1 MDRSTKL
8 VAVSTMMSIATAACT
23 VCTPAAALAVHA
35 TTPSAPTRAGHAG
48 SAGSG
53 KTNTPLADFTNQ
65 HEKLGSLP
73 GKTDARAGVAD
84 GLRTVP
90 AAAPA
95 VAPAAASSGVAHVVR
110 PSNNPPKH
118 LASSVPAGA
127 PAAAVAQEE
136 TVSYPQMTVVEPGV
150 AVTIKPTFMRGDK
163 EITLAESKK
172 YGPCHDN
179 YEYISVEY
187 KNGDK
192 YELAYGS
199 AITRSEDYSYTFKWR
214 ASAAREHPNA
224 IIRVKGLRMYDKEGH
239 QLQEEVIPTFKTAGS
254 ENHKVE
260 PKPFEFNKNEL
271 SAGLATDKNGNYVR
285 WRVLSNSDSPSNDEQ
300 AYCSKFLDYD
310 PDAHILKTKIID
322 NTVPPINNR
331 APSVVAKRFIGITL
345 QTMGMNDTVPVT
357 ENLENTPWFFKDAK
371 ERVAFEST
379 LHNKVWSKQYDY
391 DQYSILQQIGG
402 KLPKGVTYNLSKK
415 AFEGNPEI
423 NDWQEN
429 EDTRNYPLYL
439 AQVTMYDT
447 ADYLTLKP
455 YTSYTARKPNPQ
467 SKPSEA
473 KNFSDTPVNVVSTG
487 LSADKKLRWR
497 ILSDDLPKG
506 IDKSKVTYNSAT
518 KRFEPLF
525 YEGLSEDQGVIAQV
539 SNLTLETIDA
549 NGHTTKY
556 QKTPV
561 FVYKNED
568 SHKKV
573 LVISDAKKRIG
584 NVTVNSAA
592 GSLNYIVAGDLPNG
606 VSFNSKNG
614 TFSGK
619 ANITDW
625 KNDENSRSYPIYV
638 ATYKSLNGT
647 TFLHFVD
654 DSITI
659 VRNADGKTTPVTPQ
673 PVVPP
678 APQPKLKPAANE
690 LVSGTATDKDGKK
703 IQWQVLNNDTKP
715 DKEQMKRYAQYL
727 SYNADTNE
735 LTTTVN
741 AAPFTGNDANI
752 AARKFSNITL
762 KVTKDGNTTEKS
774 IKETPWFFKDQN
786 SQKMWDSINQT
797 PIGAQTF
804 EKYNLEQR
812 VGGEGLKGLSYD
824 FLNKNFDGA
833 PTITWKND
841 ETSREIPVYIAGIHK
856 GQDSSEY
863 MTVGEFKKFKAYK
876 NRNDIFT
883 GTPGINPRTGNAYKF
898 NDLGLNNVSQTV
910 IGEYNGGT
918 YGIPF
923 YIKPGETK
931 TIPLRF
937 YLLNEKREVTKE
949 ITDEFM
955 KVLNPEP
962 NDTSLKKV
970 QLFRNSKTTVTEKK
984 TPYTLN
990 TDYSITFTADPDAQ
1004 DGDSYNTNGSKSDDV
1019 PTILDTS
1026 VTPKYTN
1033 EDGITLH
1040 EKNNP
1045 SNISLMNAVFRVMK
1059 PKTTPKPPVP
1069 PAPKPKP
1076 PVVPPAPVNPTPQP
1090 PVEPPVPVVPAPEP
1104 PAPTPTPAP
1113 EPPAAPTPAPTPSP
1127 KPEPPEPPVPT
1138 LVPVPTTP
1146 APVATPAIRRVPALP
1161 RTNDV
1166 FAHMGEVCGALAGVS
1181 AVLIAVGC
1189 GMLSRKRKAR

>member
-1 MDRSTKL
+1 
-8 VAVSTMMSIATAACT
+8 
-23 VCTPAAALAVHA
+23 
-35 TTPSAPTRAGHAG
+35 
-48 SAGSG
+48 
-53 KTNTPLADFTNQ
+53 
-65 HEKLGSLP
+65 
-73 GKTDARAGVAD
+73 
-84 GLRTVP
+84 
-90 AAAPA
+90 
-95 VAPAAASSGVAHVVR
+95 
-110 PSNNPPKH
+110 
-118 LASSVPAGA
+118 
-127 PAAAVAQEE
+127 
-136 TVSYPQMTVVEPGV
+136 
-150 AVTIKPTFMRGDK
+150 
-163 EITLAESKK
+163 
-172 YGPCHDN
+172 
-179 YEYISVEY
+179 
-187 KNGDK
+187 
-192 YELAYGS
+192 
-199 AITRSEDYSYTFKWR
+199 
-214 ASAAREHPNA
+214 
-224 IIRVKGLRMYDKEGH
+224 
-239 QLQEEVIPTFKTAGS
+239 
-254 ENHKVE
+254 
-260 PKPFEFNKNEL
+260 
-271 SAGLATDKNGNYVR
+271 
-285 WRVLSNSDSPSNDEQ
+285 
-300 AYCSKFLDYD
+300 
-310 PDAHILKTKIID
+310 
-322 NTVPPINNR
+322 
-331 APSVVAKRFIGITL
+331 
-345 QTMGMNDTVPVT
+345 MG
-357 ENLENTPWFFKDAK
+357 
-371 ERVAFEST
+371 
-379 LHNKVWSKQYDY
+379 
-391 DQYSILQQIGG
+391 ILQNI
-402 KLPKGVTYNLSKK
+402 
-415 AFEGNPEI
+415 
-423 NDWQEN
+423 
-429 EDTRNYPLYL
+429 
-439 AQVTMYDT
+439 
-447 ADYLTLKP
+447 
-455 YTSYTARKPNPQ
+455 
-467 SKPSEA
+467 
-473 KNFSDTPVNVVSTG
+473 
-487 LSADKKLRWR
+487 
-497 ILSDDLPKG
+497 
-506 IDKSKVTYNSAT
+506 
-518 KRFEPLF
+518 
-525 YEGLSEDQGVIAQV
+525 
-539 SNLTLETIDA
+539 
-549 NGHTTKY
+549 
-556 QKTPV
+556 
-561 FVYKNED
+561 
-568 SHKKV
+568 
-573 LVISDAKKRIG
+573 
-584 NVTVNSAA
+584 TVNK
-592 GSLNYIVAGDLPNG
+592 P
-606 VSFNSKNG
+606 
-614 TFSGK
+614 
-619 ANITDW
+619 
-625 KNDENSRSYPIYV
+625 
-638 ATYKSLNGT
+638 
-647 TFLHFVD
+647 
-654 DSITI
+654 
-659 VRNADGKTTPVTPQ
+659 KT

-678 APQPKLKPAANE
+678 APQPKPKPAANE

-703 IQWQVLNNDTKP
+703 IQWQVINNDKNSDTS
-715 DKEQMKRYAQYL
+715 QMKSYAQYL
-727 SYNADTNE
+727 SYNPDTNA
-735 LTTTVN
+735 LTMTAPAAFKEN
-741 AAPFTGNDANI
+741 AKDI

-762 KVTKDGNTTEKS
+762 KVTKDGKTTEES

-797 PIGAQTF
+797 TIGTYTFAQ
-804 EKYNLEQR
+804 YNLEQKI
-812 VGGEGLKGLSYD
+812 GGAGLEGLSYD

-856 GQDSSEY
+856 GKNGSDY